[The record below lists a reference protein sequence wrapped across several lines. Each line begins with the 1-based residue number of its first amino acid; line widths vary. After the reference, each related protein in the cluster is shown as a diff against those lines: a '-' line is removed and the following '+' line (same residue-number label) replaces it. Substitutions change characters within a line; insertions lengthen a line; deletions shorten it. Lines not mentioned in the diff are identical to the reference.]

1 MAGGDINC
9 FTILRIN
16 EMIRDHWK
24 LCKTLRVKIKRQIL
38 QTFFSGISCNV
49 IAGFHHDHI
58 FVPIEKAEE
67 ALQCLLQD
75 QEEQIKIS

>member
-1 MAGGDINC
+1 MYNTKSKNKKA
-9 FTILRIN
+9 
-16 EMIRDHWK
+16 
-24 LCKTLRVKIKRQIL
+24 KTWNI
-38 QTFFSGISCNV
+38 FSGISCNV